1 MPVFSVYSDNFGS
14 LKTLKYIGMV
24 TFLLSI
30 VLLVAGYFIYGAI
43 VERVLGVDPKR
54 ETPAITMADG
64 VDYVP
69 MGWGRIFLIQFLNIA
84 GLGPIFGAVAGAMW
98 GPVAFLWIVFG
109 CIFAGAVHDYFS
121 GMLSVRNKGRSI
133 PEIVGEYLGDGFR
146 QFMRLFTVLLM
157 LLVGAVFVV
166 GPAGILNNIAGIG
179 VPVWVAIVFGYYVL
193 ATMLP
198 IDKLIGRI
206 YPLFGF
212 ALLFMAVGIFLGLI
226 YRGYPIPEVFSLG
239 FSNLHSD
246 PGKFPVFPMLFV
258 TIACGAISGFHSTQ
272 SPLMARCITN
282 EKLGRRVFYGAMV
295 AEGIVALIWAAA
307 GMAFYGGV
315 GPLNEVMAA
324 HNGNAAVV
332 VNEISNTLLGKFG
345 GVLALLGVV
354 AAPITS
360 GDTAFRSARL
370 IVADFLR
377 MEQVSIRSR
386 LIITVP
392 IFIAGFLITK
402 MDFAIIWRYMAWSN
416 QTLATIVLWAITV
429 YLVNENKFYWI
440 TLVPSIFMTA
450 VVSTYLMAAPEG
462 FELPL
467 SIAYLIGFFMTA
479 LVVIWFLLF
488 VRKFRKYQ
496 FEAIKVKS
504 KK

>member
-1 MPVFSVYSDNFGS
+1 
-14 LKTLKYIGMV
+14 MV

-30 VLLVAGYFIYGAI
+30 VFLVAGYFIYGAF
-43 VERVLGVDPKR
+43 VENVFGVDPKH

-146 QFMRLFTVLLM
+146 QFMRLFTILLM

-166 GPAGILNNIAGIG
+166 GPAGILNGIASLGI
-179 VPVWVAIVFGYYVL
+179 PVWAAIVFAYYIL

-212 ALLFMAVGIFLGLI
+212 ALLFMAVGISIGLI
-226 YRGYPIPEVFSLG
+226 YGGYPIPEVFPTG

-246 PGKFPVFPMLFV
+246 SGKFPVFPMLFV

-315 GPLNEVMAA
+315 GPLNEVMLAN
-324 HNGNAAVV
+324 NGNAALV
-332 VNEISNTLLGKFG
+332 VNEISNSLLGKFG
-345 GVLALLGVV
+345 GLLALLGVV

-370 IVADFLR
+370 IIADFLKI
-377 MEQVSIRSR
+377 EQTSIRSR
-386 LIITVP
+386 LMITIP
-392 IFIAGFLITK
+392 IFIIGFLITK
-402 MDFAIIWRYMAWSN
+402 MDFAVIWRYMAWSN

-429 YLVNENKFYWI
+429 YLVYEKKVYWI
-440 TLVPSIFMTA
+440 TLIPSVFMTA
-450 VVSTYLMAAPEG
+450 VVTTYLMVAPEG
-462 FELPL
+462 FALPL
-467 SIAYLIGFFMTA
+467 SMAYPIGFLATA
-479 LVVIWFLLF
+479 LVVLWFF
-488 VRKFRKYQ
+488 YFIRKFKRYQ
-496 FEAIKVKS
+496 LDAIKIISS
-504 KK
+504 KES